1 MVFLI
6 GVLYALVSGLT
17 TVFVVPLM
25 IQADSGVLA
34 AWRRLWGSIKTAWK
48 QYLAYVV
55 IAFLLT
61 VAAGII
67 ASIVVGIVAI
77 VLLIPILIVAAIT
90 HVTVSLSS
98 TVGIAVL
105 VALAL
110 LFGLSMLVIWTLAQG
125 PRRDVSRYYALLV
138 LGDIE
143 ETFHILSDRQLS
155 KSHER
160 RIVDVGFCRPWRSR
174 AIRARV
180 DRRRRACDLFR
191 ADPSGDTRLAV
202 LSYPTLMLVAAAN
215 STIFLVIFV
224 TLGTVTA
231 PRTGLHSHVFAWASG
246 GTPDWDAFRRS
257 LPLAVGLGAVLFVLV
272 TVLDVVFAR
281 LQDSSQ
287 SNPSGRRRRS
297 GPARVDSDATALRR
311 NHGDPTPVGRH
322 GPIAF
327 VCWGFET
334 GSGAHEDAARSGDV
348 GGDRRQRGRVRRRP
362 PARAGVDVRSHDRAD
377 HPNRPAER
385 DRRRGARLAVLA
397 AIAGDGDG
405 RTRRLSHRSCHGFHG
420 RDAVLLGGLSR
431 VR

>member
-1 MVFLI
+1 MALHAVENVEEAFGVTREFLTPINIRRWLKLALVVFFVGSGVSFPTAQFNTSTPPGDVSNGELPFSLPVDVMTLIVALVAAGILFGGLFALIGAIMEFVLIESLRTGEVTLRRHWRRRWRQGLRLFGFRIAIRASDDRAVRRLARTTHRSDPDRTRSHAPATAFLVGIPMVFLI

-110 LFGLSMLVIWTLAQG
+110 LFGLSMLVIWTLAQV
-125 PRRDVSRYYALLV
+125 PVVTYLRYYALLV

-155 KSHER
+155 R
-160 RIVDVGFCRPWRSR
+160 REP
-174 AIRARV
+174 
-180 DRRRRACDLFR
+180 
-191 ADPSGDTRLAV
+191 
-202 LSYPTLMLVAAAN
+202 
-215 STIFLVIFV
+215 
-224 TLGTVTA
+224 
-231 PRTGLHSHVFAWASG
+231 
-246 GTPDWDAFRRS
+246 
-257 LPLAVGLGAVLFVLV
+257 
-272 TVLDVVFAR
+272 
-281 LQDSSQ
+281 
-287 SNPSGRRRRS
+287 
-297 GPARVDSDATALRR
+297 
-311 NHGDPTPVGRH
+311 
-322 GPIAF
+322 
-327 VCWGFET
+327 
-334 GSGAHEDAARSGDV
+334 
-348 GGDRRQRGRVRRRP
+348 
-362 PARAGVDVRSHDRAD
+362 
-377 HPNRPAER
+377 
-385 DRRRGARLAVLA
+385 
-397 AIAGDGDG
+397 
-405 RTRRLSHRSCHGFHG
+405 
-420 RDAVLLGGLSR
+420 
-431 VR
+431 

>member
-110 LFGLSMLVIWTLAQG
+110 LFGLSMLVIWTLAQV
-125 PRRDVSRYYALLV
+125 PVVTYLRYYALLV

-143 ETFHILSDRQLS
+143 ETFHIPSDRQLS
-155 KSHER
+155 RRGHER

-191 ADPSGDTRLAV
+191 ADPSGDTRAGG

-224 TLGTVTA
+224 TLGTDRSPDGTA
-231 PRTGLHSHVFAWASG
+231 LTCLRVGVRRYPGLGRVSTITS
-246 GTPDWDAFRRS
+246 
-257 LPLAVGLGAVLFVLV
+257 LAVGLGAVLFVLV

-287 SNPSGRRRRS
+287 SNPSGE
-297 GPARVDSDATALRR
+297 AAALQDLLASIPMRLLYGGITEEILLR
-311 NHGDPTPVGRH
+311 WGVMA
-322 GPIAF
+322 PIAF
-327 VCWGFET
+327 VCWGFENRIRERT
-334 GSGAHEDAARSGDV
+334 KT
-348 GGDRRQRGRVRRRP
+348 P
-362 PARAGVDVRSHDRAD
+362 PAAVMWVAIVASAVAFGVGHL
-377 HPNRPAER
+377 PA
-385 DRRRGARLAVLA
+385 LASTFDLT
-397 AIAGDGDG
+397 IALII
-405 RTRRLSHRSCHGFHG
+405 RT
-420 RDAVLLGGLSR
+420 VLLNAIVGVALGWLFWQRSLETAM
-431 VR
+431 VAHAAFHIVLVTVSTAGTLFF